1 MESVSQVEKKTL
13 LQALYGVFN
22 FICVTALTTETMA
35 ISVTRFGNVNP
46 IPFRQLTHKCVLSK
60 GVRRWLRID

>member
-13 LQALYGVFN
+13 PQATDGVSE
-22 FICVTALTTETMA
+22 FICVTALTTVKMA
-35 ISVTRFGNVNP
+35 ISVTRFENVNP

>member
-1 MESVSQVEKKTL
+1 MVSDSQVEKKTL

>member
-1 MESVSQVEKKTL
+1 MESDSQVEKKTL
-13 LQALYGVFN
+13 LQALQGVFQ
-22 FICVTALTTETMA
+22 FICVAALTTKKVA

-46 IPFRQLTHKCVLSK
+46 IPFRQLVHKCTLSK

>member
-1 MESVSQVEKKTL
+1 MESDSQVEKKTL
-13 LQALYGVFN
+13 LQALQGVFQ
-22 FICVTALTTETMA
+22 FICVAALTTEMVA

-46 IPFRQLTHKCVLSK
+46 IPFRQLVHKCTLSK

>member
-1 MESVSQVEKKTL
+1 MESDSQVEKKTL
-13 LQALYGVFN
+13 LQALYGVCQ
-22 FICVTALTTETMA
+22 FICVTALTATRTA

-46 IPFRQLTHKCVLSK
+46 IPFRQLVHKCTLSK

>member
-13 LQALYGVFN
+13 LQALYGVSE
-22 FICVTALTTETMA
+22 FICVTAPTVGMTA

-46 IPFRQLTHKCVLSK
+46 IPFRQLAHKCALSK

>member
-1 MESVSQVEKKTL
+1 MESDSQVEKKTL
-13 LQALYGVFN
+13 LQALHDVFQ
-22 FICVTALTTETMA
+22 FSCVTALTTETMA

-46 IPFRQLTHKCVLSK
+46 IPFRQLVHKCTLSK

>member
-13 LQALYGVFN
+13 LQAPYGVAE
-22 FICVTALTTETMA
+22 FICVTALTIKMIA
-35 ISVTRFGNVNP
+35 ISVARFGNVNP
-46 IPFRQLTHKCVLSK
+46 TPFRQLAHKCALSK

>member
-1 MESVSQVEKKTL
+1 MVSDSQVEKKTL
-13 LQALYGVFN
+13 LQALYGVFD
-22 FICVTALTTETMA
+22 FIYVAVLTIGTIA

-60 GVRRWLRID
+60 GIRRWLRID

>member
-1 MESVSQVEKKTL
+1 MVSDSQVEKKTL
-13 LQALYGVFN
+13 LQALYGVID

-60 GVRRWLRID
+60 GIRRWLRID